1 MVTEKQVYHEDGI
14 PCWTLLSLGSAVG
27 DHSFCLM
34 QGPGQINNPSK
45 VCNEASFTCGSVWN
59 HRVWHP
65 VMFGG
70 EPGGLDG
77 TSYWWFVWLPV
88 LKQQLGVGLTRKPLS
103 SHHVSMIPSPCLGPG
118 QPGPVIFPRLNMCEI
133 SSGVHSYQVPI
144 CQISGG
150 RYKQL
155 LVDLPEDRR
164 SYEFCTK
171 WLFATRPD
179 RNSHPPDLRSAVCLP
194 VVPTRMLFIR
204 HYNQC
209 STVTWPFKLCSL
221 LLFTS
226 LPLETWL
233 CQGIKLGLA
242 LNP

>member
-1 MVTEKQVYHEDGI
+1 M
-14 PCWTLLSLGSAVG
+14 
-27 DHSFCLM
+27 CLWITFLVFR
-34 QGPGQINNPSK
+34 PWI
-45 VCNEASFTCGSVWN
+45 
-59 HRVWHP
+59 
-65 VMFGG
+65 
-70 EPGGLDG
+70 
-77 TSYWWFVWLPV
+77 
-88 LKQQLGVGLTRKPLS
+88 
-103 SHHVSMIPSPCLGPG
+103 G
-118 QPGPVIFPRLNMCEI
+118 QPGPVIFPRLNMCGI
-133 SSGVHSYQVPI
+133 SSGRHSYQVPI

-150 RYKQL
+150 RYRQL

-179 RNSHPPDLRSAVCLP
+179 RNSHPPDLRPAVCSL

-204 HYNQC
+204 HYNQR

-226 LPLETWL
+226 LPLGTWL

-242 LNP
+242 LNLQPKHYNVSSQQKRKNIKWQWKTSNKTN